1 MKQLILVALLLFAA
15 HPAITKA
22 QAVSPAALTK
32 LSKSFDVSPD
42 VLSKFKDMSLPD
54 LQSGLDIAKKVSK
67 KGNMSMNDAAGKV
80 LGSKKGEKNWD
91 LIAKD
96 FGVEPP
102 KPQKAKSLKQKKNS
116 DG

>member
-67 KGNMSMNDAAGKV
+67 KGSISMDDAAGKV
-80 LGSKKGEKNWD
+80 LGSKKSGKDWEG
-91 LIAKD
+91 IAKD
-96 FGVEPP
+96 FDVEPP
-102 KPQKAKSLKQKKNS
+102 KPQKAKGVKQKKNT

>member
-1 MKQLILVALLLFAA
+1 MKHLFLAAALLFAA
-15 HPAITKA
+15 HPAITYA

-42 VLSKFKDMSLPD
+42 VLSKFKNMSLPD

-67 KGNMSMNDAAGKV
+67 KGNMSMNDAASKV
-80 LGSKKGEKNWD
+80 LGSKKGNKDWD
-91 LIAKD
+91 GIAKD
-96 FGVEPP
+96 FDVEPP
-102 KPQKAKSLKQKKNS
+102 KPQKKKLKQKQAS